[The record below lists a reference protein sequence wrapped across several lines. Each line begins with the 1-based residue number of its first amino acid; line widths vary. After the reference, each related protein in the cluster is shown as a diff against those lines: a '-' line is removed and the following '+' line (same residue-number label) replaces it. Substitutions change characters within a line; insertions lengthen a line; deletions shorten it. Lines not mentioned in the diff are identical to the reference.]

1 MSTQTEQTTSS
12 ATTSQGSH
20 HWVMTVAL
28 PGRMAMTASGTFTP
42 PAGWTRH
49 DMFKAIQA
57 DVARENPEL
66 ETANVM
72 FFALEPNQL

>member
-1 MSTQTEQTTSS
+1 MSTQTEQTTIP
-12 ATTSQGSH
+12 APAPQGTH
-20 HWVMTVAL
+20 HWVMTLEL

-49 DMFKAIQA
+49 DMYRAIK
-57 DVARENPEL
+57 DDIARENPEL
-66 ETANVM
+66 ATANVM